1 MDRPPRAAPPSRFSN
16 TQPNQSSRPSAKRD
30 PSSAVTF
37 QDQVDRNGGGGY
49 AGQGLQSPAGDGKY
63 GDPTST
69 QYDSYNSLSY
79 QSHAD
84 DVGHLESAGGLNPA
98 DVRRKKSLVR
108 PDRERIDPNHR
119 QYYYRNHA
127 VQMENDAMGVMPS
140 GGFSFHP
147 GLGVGASAGWGV
159 ATGSSFFPLRHLPSL
174 RVKRPRTVHRSER
187 RRTRFRAPLIPSRA
201 ERHR

>member
-1 MDRPPRAAPPSRFSN
+1 MDRPPRATPPSRFAN
-16 TQPNQSSRPSAKRD
+16 TQQPTSSRPNAKRD

-37 QDQVDRNGGGGY
+37 QDSVGGGGY

-63 GDPTST
+63 GDPANT

-84 DVGHLESAGGLNPA
+84 DVGQIESPGGLNPA
-98 DVRRKKSLVR
+98 DVKRKKSLVR

-127 VQMENDAMGVMPS
+127 VQMENDALGVMPS
-140 GGFSFHP
+140 G
-147 GLGVGASAGWGV
+147 
-159 ATGSSFFPLRHLPSL
+159 
-174 RVKRPRTVHRSER
+174 
-187 RRTRFRAPLIPSRA
+187 
-201 ERHR
+201 